1 MCRKITFKRG
11 YHFPSWDL
19 GGNSGHKPLM
29 PASSQHNDFL
39 FFFLLHSFI
48 FPLLLF
54 LSLLLFLNK

>member
-29 PASSQHNDFL
+29 PASSQHNDK
-39 FFFLLHSFI
+39 SEAKR
-48 FPLLLF
+48 
-54 LSLLLFLNK
+54 S